1 VFIVQRRSYIADITL
16 CHNTQNSKKT
26 EVSRLL
32 NNTKLVHEDAEYGYG
47 ANKAYQKEED
57 RKQ

>member
-1 VFIVQRRSYIADITL
+1 MFIAQRHHYITEITL
-16 CHNTQNSKKT
+16 YRGTQNGEKP

-47 ANKAYQKEED
+47 ANKVYQKEED
-57 RKQ
+57 RK